1 MLYFSVD
8 FRILGH
14 MATLV
19 ERLRSVISSEDD
31 DFFTD
36 DTLLFYLN
44 KSQHRIVSYMA
55 SLEQRSEKSLRALDG
70 LRRVT
75 TVTGTN
81 PAQLHDGVYQGQF
94 NLPTDVL
101 QILTLRRSG
110 YLTVREIPVTKLN
123 HVFEGNYHPT
133 VHEMFYFILDNNG
146 TKIVKVYVASGQHN
160 TPISCEIF
168 YIGKPTSLVTT
179 STSMT
184 SLPVQ
189 LENAVIYGAAE
200 MSLLQESVKDPN
212 NSLQAVQTIY
222 QQELT
227 GGLF

>member
-1 MLYFSVD
+1 
-8 FRILGH
+8 

-19 ERLRSVISSEDD
+19 ERLRSVISAEDD
-31 DFFTD
+31 DFFTA

-55 SLEQRSEKSLRALDG
+55 SLEQRSDKSLRALDG

-75 TVTGTN
+75 TVTGTT
-81 PAQLHDGVYQGQF
+81 PTQLHDGVYQGQF
-94 NLPTDVL
+94 NLPADVL
-101 QILTLRRSG
+101 QILTLRHTG
-110 YLTVREIPVTKLN
+110 YRTAREIAVTKLN

-133 VHEMFYFILDNNG
+133 ANEMFYFILDNNG
-146 TKIVKVYVASGQHN
+146 TKIVKAYVASSH
-160 TPISCEIF
+160 TPGTCEIF
-168 YIGKPTSLVTT
+168 YIGKPTSVTDT
-179 STSMT
+179 STALV
-184 SLPVQ
+184 SLPLQ

-200 MSLLQESVKDPN
+200 MALLQESVKDPN
-212 NSLQAVQTIY
+212 NSLQAVQAVY